1 MNAHDG
7 EPSLALLRIVVE
19 VCRSDVYLV
28 GQFRVSL
35 GRVAVQATRALAEHQ
50 PHSVKLKLQ
59 IINSIFF
66 LIWDVFFFNSH
77 FWSVGI
83 NIFRSLSTSHI
94 LSSWNFKS
102 ITRGKK
108 IQYKCCFFKST
119 FLVSGNK
126 FFSKYSSSKM
136 VISSVSEGRFRCKY
150 MACDSWTN
158 FGYWI
163 ITENIFRK
171 IYQNFTDKNVNV
183 LTSEASRC
191 NCTEWVRANS

>member
-59 IINSIFF
+59 INNSIFF
-66 LIWDVFFFNSH
+66 LIWDVFFLNSH

-102 ITRGKK
+102 ITREKK
-108 IQYKCCFFKST
+108 FNT
-119 FLVSGNK
+119 NVVFLNPHFWSVEIN
-126 FFSKYSSSKM
+126 FSQNIPLAKWSYHLYPRGGSDANTWL
-136 VISSVSEGRFRCKY
+136 VTPEPIL
-150 MACDSWTN
+150 D
-158 FGYWI
+158 
-163 ITENIFRK
+163 TE
-171 IYQNFTDKNVNV
+171 
-183 LTSEASRC
+183 L
-191 NCTEWVRANS
+191 